1 MSGKRYDVVIRGGKV
16 INGQGGMSADIAI
29 SEGKIELMARN
40 LSEVSAARVIDATGK
55 LVMPGVIDAHTHP
68 VYDDDMEG
76 TTRSGVFGGVT
87 TILGFVGPNPA
98 WGLGTNTLSEAIKWF
113 IDKSQDKTI
122 TDYGLHGVVINHDDV
137 VPQLPNLIK
146 MGVLSIKFFMMYK
159 KRGMMLPDDTILR
172 VMEGVAENGAIA
184 IIHAENGAA
193 IDYLTDKLSAQ
204 PVVGHEAYNQAHRDL
219 LEAEAVFRAM
229 ALAEAA
235 KCPLYIPHLA
245 VKEGVEIVRAFK
257 ERIPVPI
264 FVETCPHY
272 LVLTNQVV
280 LEMGP
285 LAKIAPPIREKHD
298 NEALWEGLRD
308 GTVSTV
314 GTDHCGL
321 MAAVKRQCNHILDAR
336 FGAGGIEF
344 MLPLMY
350 SEGVRKGRISLG
362 RMVEVLCENPAK
374 IFGLW
379 PRKGVLMPG
388 SDADVVIFDPEK
400 KQVASARTHHSK
412 VDYSIYEGMEMVGA
426 PMLVMQRGKVLVE
439 NENLRGKPG
448 DGQFLARKNPVW
460 DKFC

>member
-16 INGQGGMSADIAI
+16 INGQGGTAADIAI
-29 SEGKIELMARN
+29 SEGKIELMACD

-98 WGLGTNTLSEAIKWF
+98 WGLGANTLSEVIKWF
-113 IDKSQDKTI
+113 IDKSQDKAI

-137 VPQLPNLIK
+137 VPQLPNLIG
-146 MGVLSIKFFMMYK
+146 MGVLSLKFFMMYK

-172 VMEGVAENGAIA
+172 VMEAVAENGAIA
-184 IIHAENGAA
+184 ITHAESGAA
-193 IDYLTDKLSAQ
+193 IDYLTDKLSAL
-204 PVVGHEAYNQAHRDL
+204 PVVGHEVYTQAHRDL

-298 NEALWEGLRD
+298 NEALWQGLRD

-314 GTDHCGL
+314 GSDHCGL
-321 MAAVKRQCNHILDAR
+321 MAAVKRQGKHILDAR

-350 SEGVRKGRISLG
+350 SEGVRKARISLG

-388 SDADVVIFDPEK
+388 SDADVVLFDPEK
-400 KQVASARTHHSK
+400 KLVASAGTHHSK

-426 PMLVMQRGKVLVE
+426 PILVMQRGKVLVE

-448 DGQFLARKNPVW
+448 DGQYLVRKNPVW